1 MLHQMKLWLAVLEVF
16 FCSQSQTE
24 CCAMLYEHCLQNNDT
39 FVNMMFS
46 RDQAAN
52 VIFVGIKAP
61 KTLTTI
67 S

>member
-1 MLHQMKLWLAVLEVF
+1 MQLWLVVLEVG

-39 FVNMMFS
+39 FVNMLFL

-52 VIFVGIKAP
+52 AICGDKNT
-61 KTLTTI
+61 KTLTAMR
-67 S
+67 